1 MEPSP
6 QPEFGPIESNA
17 TVLRRIRI
25 FALIGYVVFAV
36 WMLISGGLWALI
48 GLTCSTVVVMIN
60 FLWLEGIV
68 VKVLQPTPHVSAWRL
83 AFRTMARFALFGVAL
98 AVTIVVARFDAIS
111 VLLGFS
117 IVVVGIM
124 GEALYSGLREAA
136 RDRATR
142 SGGGESDGTP

>member
-1 MEPSP
+1 MDPEP
-6 QPEFGPIESNA
+6 QREYGPIETNA
-17 TVLRRIRI
+17 AVLRRIRL
-25 FALIGYVVFAV
+25 FALAGYVVFAIV
-36 WMLISGGLWALI
+36 MLMGRGFWAFV

-60 FLWLEGIV
+60 FLWLEGII

-83 AFRTMARFALFGVAL
+83 AIRTMARFALFGVAL

-124 GEALYSGLREAA
+124 AEALYSGLREVT
-136 RDRATR
+136 RDRGTR
-142 SGGGESDGTP
+142 PGGESDGTP